1 MLEALRKSTTGILA
15 KGLIALLVLS
25 FAVWGIAD
33 VVTGVGRTT
42 VATIGDSEIGAN
54 EFQREY
60 QQQLDGFSA
69 QFRRR
74 LTPAQAR
81 SLGIEARILITM
93 IGSRAVD
100 NHARQL
106 NLSITDKA
114 VEESIRQ
121 DPLFKGPNGE
131 FSPARLADLLYR
143 GGYTEDYFVA
153 SRRTDIIRD
162 QLTGAMLENV
172 AVPEVLQ
179 DVYRTYRDQQRIVR
193 YFTIDPKKSVKLAE
207 PTPEQ
212 LKKVYDADK
221 AKFMTPETRELEVLM
236 VTADDAKKKIK
247 ISDDDLKKDYEQS
260 KDTFSVPEK
269 RKLLQVAFKDKAA
282 AEKARSEILGGKSFK
297 DVAAANG
304 AKESDIDLGLVTQS
318 QLIDP
323 KIAEA
328 AFKLEK
334 DKVSDVVE
342 GRFSTVLL
350 LATEI
355 QPGKTPGFDE
365 VKERIRDRL
374 ASRKAPTEIRSLH
387 DQVDDNR
394 LAGKS
399 LAEIGKLLDV
409 TYKKIPAIERNGN
422 GPDGKPAL
430 ESADRATILST
441 AYGSSPGVE
450 NEVIELTDGG
460 YAWVRVLGVT
470 KPVQEPFDKI
480 TEKIKDV
487 WRSNETQKAV
497 TKLAKEY
504 VDKLKGGATF
514 EETAKAAGSE
524 VKTTPAFKRGDSL
537 PDFSSAAVSSA
548 FAAGPNAP
556 KSAATTD
563 GKSRIV
569 FEVTEIKAPAT
580 PKDAEKTALVE
591 QLSNQLRTD
600 VVAEYVIALRER
612 LGVSINQ
619 RLLDQTI
626 GIAPREGSY

>member
-1 MLEALRKSTTGILA
+1 MAARPSQRSAI
-15 KGLIALLVLS
+15 
-25 FAVWGIAD
+25 
-33 VVTGVGRTT
+33 R
-42 VATIGDSEIGAN
+42 EIGAN

-81 SLGIEARILITM
+81 SLGIEARILTNDD
-93 IGSRAVD
+93 RLARCRQPCT
-100 NHARQL
+100 RQL

-179 DVYRTYRDQQRIVR
+179 DIYLTYRDQQRVVR
-193 YFTIDPKKSVKLAE
+193 YFTIDRNAKSVKLAE

-247 ISDDDLKKDYEQS
+247 ISDDELKARTTS
-260 KDTFSVPEK
+260 RTRTASRFPEK
-269 RKLLQVAFKDKAA
+269 RKASS
-282 AEKARSEILGGKSFK
+282 RSRSRISRGGGKGK
-297 DVAAANG
+297 
-304 AKESDIDLGLVTQS
+304 LGNPWRQELQGGCRCQRRQGKRYRSRLVVTQS

-350 LATEI
+350 L
-355 QPGKTPGFDE
+355 
-365 VKERIRDRL
+365 V
-374 ASRKAPTEIRSLH
+374 
-387 DQVDDNR
+387 N
-394 LAGKS
+394 
-399 LAEIGKLLDV
+399 
-409 TYKKIPAIERNGN
+409 
-422 GPDGKPAL
+422 
-430 ESADRATILST
+430 
-441 AYGSSPGVE
+441 
-450 NEVIELTDGG
+450 
-460 YAWVRVLGVT
+460 
-470 KPVQEPFDKI
+470 
-480 TEKIKDV
+480 
-487 WRSNETQKAV
+487 
-497 TKLAKEY
+497 
-504 VDKLKGGATF
+504 
-514 EETAKAAGSE
+514 
-524 VKTTPAFKRGDSL
+524 
-537 PDFSSAAVSSA
+537 
-548 FAAGPNAP
+548 
-556 KSAATTD
+556 
-563 GKSRIV
+563 
-569 FEVTEIKAPAT
+569 
-580 PKDAEKTALVE
+580 
-591 QLSNQLRTD
+591 
-600 VVAEYVIALRER
+600 
-612 LGVSINQ
+612 
-619 RLLDQTI
+619 
-626 GIAPREGSY
+626 

>member
-1 MLEALRKSTTGILA
+1 MLEALRKSTSGILA

-42 VATIGDSEIGAN
+42 VATIGDTEIGAN

-60 QQQLDGFSA
+60 QQQLEGFSA

-74 LTPAQAR
+74 LTPTQAR
-81 SLGIEARILITM
+81 SLGIEARILTTM

-100 NHARQL
+100 NHAREL

-114 VEESIRQ
+114 VEESIRR

-143 GGYTEDYFVA
+143 GGYTEDYFIA

-179 DVYRTYRDQQRIVR
+179 DVYRTYRDQQRVVR
-193 YFTIDPKKSVKLAE
+193 YFTIDPKAAVKLAE

-221 AKFMTPETRELEVLM
+221 AKFMTPETRQLEVLM
-236 VTADDAKKKIK
+236 VTADDAKKKIE
-247 ISDDDLKKDYEQS
+247 ISDDELKEDYEKN
-260 KDTFSVPEK
+260 KDGFSVPEK
-269 RKLLQVAFKDKAA
+269 RKVLQMALKDAA
-282 AEKARSEILGGKSFK
+282 AAAKARSEVLGGKSFK
-297 DVAAANG
+297 EVAAANG
-304 AKESDIDLGLVTQS
+304 AKESDIDLGIVTQS

-355 QPGKTPGFDE
+355 QPGKTPSFTD

-374 ASRKAPTEIRSLH
+374 ASRKAPAEIRKLH

-399 LAEIGKLLDV
+399 LKEIGSLLGV
-409 TYKKIPAIERNGN
+409 TYNDIASIERNGN
-422 GPDGKPAL
+422 GQDGKPAL
-430 ESADRATILST
+430 SSPDSAKIIST
-441 AYGSSPGVE
+441 AYDSSVGVE

-470 KPVQEPFDKI
+470 KPVLQPFDTIKD
-480 TEKIKDV
+480 KVKDV
-487 WRSNETQKAV
+487 WRRSETEKAL
-497 TKLAKEY
+497 TKLANEY
-504 VDKLKGGATF
+504 VSKLKSGAAF
-514 EETAKAAGSE
+514 EATAKAAGSE

-537 PDFSSAAVSSA
+537 PDLSRAAVTSA
-548 FAAGPNAP
+548 FAAGKNAP
-556 KSAATTD
+556 KSAATPD
-563 GKSRIV
+563 GKSRVV
-569 FEVTEIKAPAT
+569 FEVTEIKAPANA
-580 PKDAEKTALVE
+580 KEAEKSALVE
-591 QLSNQLRTD
+591 QIANELRTD

-619 RLLDQTI
+619 RLLDQTV